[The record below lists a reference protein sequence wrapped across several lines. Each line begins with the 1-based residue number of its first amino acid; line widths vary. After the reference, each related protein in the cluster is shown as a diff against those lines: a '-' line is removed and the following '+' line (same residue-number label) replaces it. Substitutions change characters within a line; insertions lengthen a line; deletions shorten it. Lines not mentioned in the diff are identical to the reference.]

1 MDSSMLFN
9 VLNWVK
15 VFAIISKLAEAHFNK
30 TSANRLACILSMQL
44 LWVFKGIE
52 PQFSGALVLDA
63 L

>member
-1 MDSSMLFN
+1 MLFN

-15 VFAIISKLAEAHFNK
+15 VFTIISKLAETRFNK
-30 TSANRLACILSMQL
+30 MSANRFACILGLQL

-52 PQFSGALVLDA
+52 PQLSGALVLDA